1 MFNFFS
7 FEKILSTIKPN
18 GVDRQRDPNVDK
30 CTEYQNTIMQGNN
43 VVSYE
48 QKHACS

>member
-1 MFNFFS
+1 MFNFVS
-7 FEKILSTIKPN
+7 FEKILSAIKPN
-18 GVDRQRDPNVDK
+18 GVSRQRDPYVDK